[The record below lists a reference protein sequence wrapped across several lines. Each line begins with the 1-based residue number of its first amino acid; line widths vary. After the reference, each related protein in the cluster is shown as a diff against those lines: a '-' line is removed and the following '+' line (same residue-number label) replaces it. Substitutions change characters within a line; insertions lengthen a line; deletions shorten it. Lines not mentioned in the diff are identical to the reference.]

1 MDEPWLFL
9 LRRRSDPVRD
19 LAEAARLLRA
29 DSGRK
34 MRTEREVRGSMW
46 MSLVATPSV
55 NKGFGGETDSSGRVV
70 TPNGSDE
77 DEMES
82 DWIRFCRRCF
92 KRNLKKTL

>member
-1 MDEPWLFL
+1 MKL
-9 LRRRSDPVRD
+9 RD
-19 LAEAARLLRA
+19 LPEWLPEAGERA

-34 MRTEREVRGSMW
+34 MRTEREVKGSMW

-77 DEMES
+77 EEESS
-82 DWIRFCRRCF
+82 DWIRFCKRCF
-92 KRNLKKTL
+92 KRNLKNTL